1 MKTWLFV
8 FHLLH
13 CIESS
18 RSGIFK
24 TWIVSILKCNLF
36 YFRTCTLLHVMCDSI
51 SNDQGEQRIYTH
63 TGCHVYEKI
72 VQLLSRGIQRNP
84 YSLYWKQFYFI
95 SVNSYIFWHF
105 DNISTYSTY
114 VFYQADHTGWTW
126 PNMTEHCRLSGC
138 AQTRLTNAKHM
149 IIYISI
155 SFIFCYIPL
164 GCCRKRPNT

>member
-18 RSGIFK
+18 CSGIFK
-24 TWIVSILKCNLF
+24 TWIVSISKCNLF
-36 YFRTCTLLHVMCDSI
+36 YFCTCTLLHVMCDSI

-84 YSLYWKQFYFI
+84 YSLYWKWFHFI
-95 SVNSYIFWHF
+95 SLHSYYILTFRKYFNIFSLNM
-105 DNISTYSTY
+105 NIEYLAIRPTTP
-114 VFYQADHTGWTW
+114 AE
-126 PNMTEHCRLSGC
+126 PARSGGR
-138 AQTRLTNAKHM
+138 ANAKSV
-149 IIYISI
+149 IFL
-155 SFIFCYIPL
+155 FILFFCYIPL